1 MLDKSG
7 KGPYSGTHTHKGE
20 TLTKTLMNPSREI
33 ELIRELNNYE
43 KGERRYQ
50 RALDELVLSNTGL
63 VHKIVHKFP
72 IKNAS
77 CSYDDLYQEG
87 IAGLIHGIEKFDVT
101 RGYRLSTYSY
111 RWIQAY
117 VTRYFQNHG
126 RVIRIPVHMFNK
138 QLELKK
144 TIEKMTQD
152 LGRNPTP
159 EEVQS
164 LKDDVMTIQTSMM
177 NVSSLNQLISE
188 TDELECLQGDD
199 NTDAFDSK
207 VDCDILLAKVKKM
220 VSERDFDIL
229 VKRFGLAGYT
239 PSTLNEIA
247 EETGLTR
254 SRCHQV
260 INGMISKMREM
271 V

>member
-1 MLDKSG
+1 M
-7 KGPYSGTHTHKGE
+7 T
-20 TLTKTLMNPSREI
+20 TKELMNPAREI
-33 ELIRELNNYE
+33 ELIRILNDNEVDSRKY
-43 KGERRYQ
+43 K
-50 RALDELVLSNTGL
+50 RALDELVLNNVGL
-63 VHKIVHKFP
+63 VHKVVHKFP

-87 IAGLIHGIEKFDVT
+87 IAGLIHGIRKFDVT

-126 RVIRIPVHMFNK
+126 RVIRVPVHMFNK

-152 LGRNPTP
+152 LGRQLTP
-159 EEVQS
+159 DEIQS
-164 LKDDVMTIQTSMM
+164 LKQDVDTIQSSMM
-177 NVSSLNQLISE
+177 NVSSLNQMISE
-188 TDELECLQGDD
+188 SDELECLQADD
-199 NTDAFDSK
+199 NPDDFDAK
-207 VDCDILLAKVKKM
+207 VDCDILLSKVRKE

-229 VKRFGLAGYT
+229 IKRFGLCDTT
-239 PSTLNEIA
+239 PHTLNEIS

-260 INGMISKMREM
+260 INSMITKMRAY

>member
-1 MLDKSG
+1 M
-7 KGPYSGTHTHKGE
+7 
-20 TLTKTLMNPSREI
+20 TKTLMNPAREI
-33 ELIRELNNYE
+33 ELIREIDNNE
-43 KGERRYQ
+43 RGSRRYQ

-72 IKNAS
+72 IKNSS
-77 CSYDDLYQEG
+77 CSYEDLFQEG
-87 IAGLIHGIEKFDVT
+87 IAGLIHGIEKFDAT

-126 RVIRIPVHMFNK
+126 RVIRVPVHMFNK

-152 LGRNPTP
+152 VGRNLTP
-159 EEVQS
+159 DEITS
-164 LKDDVMTIQTSMM
+164 LKKDVETIQSSMM
-177 NVSSLNQLISE
+177 MVSSLNQMISE
-188 TDELECLQGDD
+188 SDELECLQGDD
-199 NTDAFDSK
+199 NQEEMDNQM
-207 VDCDILLAKVKKM
+207 DCDILLSKVKTV
-220 VSERDFDIL
+220 VSERDFDML
-229 VKRFGLAGYT
+229 VKRFGLCGET
-239 PSTLNEIA
+239 PHTLNEIS
-247 EETGLTR
+247 ESNGLTR

-260 INGMISKMREM
+260 ISGMLSKMRAL